1 MPRVIGIGHQD
12 FETLIQND
20 YFYIDKTYFIKEWWE
35 NGDFVTLIT
44 RPRRFGKTLNMS
56 MLQQFFSLDYRDKQ
70 HLFENLSI
78 WKEEKYRG
86 LQGTYPVIS
95 LSFANVKETV
105 FSDARK
111 VICQI
116 IADLYR
122 KYDFLL
128 ESGLLNAEEQKA
140 YRRVSADM
148 EKYLVSGSLKAL
160 SDYLSRYYK
169 KKVIILLDEYD
180 TPMQEAYVNGYWKE
194 LADFLKG
201 LFNATFKTNP
211 FLERAIMT
219 GITRISKESIFSEL
233 NNLTVITST
242 SDLYSDSFGF
252 SEKEVF
258 CALTEYQ
265 MNGQRDEVKYW
276 YDGFTFGKKHDIYN
290 PWSILNYLK
299 TGKLAAYWAN
309 TSSNNLVGKLIR
321 EAGSNVKIIMEDLL
335 KGKAF
340 HTEIDEQLVFNQL
353 DYRESAIWSLLL
365 ASGYLRVE
373 RFAFNKELGR
383 EEYDLTLTNREVR
396 MMFERIIR
404 DWFLE
409 YTPAYNEFVK
419 ALLTDDVKAMNA
431 YMNRIALATFSFFDT
446 GKTPSGEE
454 PERFYHGFVL
464 GLLVDLRSRYTLTSN
479 RESGFG
485 RYDVLLEPTH
495 AEDDGIILEFK
506 VQDSK
511 EEKEL
516 SDTVKA
522 ALEQIKEKGY
532 EAVLTAKGIPEGK
545 IRKYGFAFCGKK
557 VLIGKDMGTV

>member
-1 MPRVIGIGHQD
+1 
-12 FETLIQND
+12 
-20 YFYIDKTYFIKEWWE
+20 
-35 NGDFVTLIT
+35 
-44 RPRRFGKTLNMS
+44 
-56 MLQQFFSLDYRDKQ
+56 
-70 HLFENLSI
+70 
-78 WKEEKYRG
+78 
-86 LQGTYPVIS
+86 
-95 LSFANVKETV
+95 
-105 FSDARK
+105 
-111 VICQI
+111 
-116 IADLYR
+116 
-122 KYDFLL
+122 
-128 ESGLLNAEEQKA
+128 
-140 YRRVSADM
+140 
-148 EKYLVSGSLKAL
+148 
-160 SDYLSRYYK
+160 
-169 KKVIILLDEYD
+169 
-180 TPMQEAYVNGYWKE
+180 
-194 LADFLKG
+194 
-201 LFNATFKTNP
+201 
-211 FLERAIMT
+211 
-219 GITRISKESIFSEL
+219 
-233 NNLTVITST
+233 
-242 SDLYSDSFGF
+242 
-252 SEKEVF
+252 
-258 CALTEYQ
+258 
-265 MNGQRDEVKYW
+265 
-276 YDGFTFGKKHDIYN
+276 
-290 PWSILNYLK
+290 
-299 TGKLAAYWAN
+299 
-309 TSSNNLVGKLIR
+309 
-321 EAGSNVKIIMEDLL
+321 MEDLL

-383 EEYDLTLTNREVR
+383 EEYDLTLTNREVC

-446 GKTPSGEE
+446 GKTPSGED
-454 PERFYHGFVL
+454 HGFVL